1 LTRGH
6 VVNLY
11 HVWQEHGEAFDL
23 EGELVSSAVIKTTR
37 SVVAVTGVHRNVLVR
52 AKLNTNIEWDVWR
65 IRYLG
70 KVHSRDV
77 IDQEDLARIGT
88 IPAKPNSTVLGYG
101 PSCQD
106 YSVES
111 SHEPSVHIYNF
122 YQVNQYEA
130 RESSDRSAFMNPM
143 APKSSTLSV
152 QSTDLVTSTQLLPS
166 GGTIGNLKETM
177 LHIKTPRIPAVV
189 RTTPQR
195 RQYQDSDMTR
205 AKKSMHSGN
214 AKLYRIDQVGGSF
227 LEYEGRLVDFAI
239 IRTLS
244 AVAKFLNCPVPTV
257 HGAVKAKSRG
267 RKGIVRKVW
276 IVKQLKNGSISA

>member
-111 SHEPSVHIYNF
+111 SHEPQCISI
-122 YQVNQYEA
+122 
-130 RESSDRSAFMNPM
+130 
-143 APKSSTLSV
+143 
-152 QSTDLVTSTQLLPS
+152 TSIRLISMRHVSPQT
-166 GGTIGNLKETM
+166 G
-177 LHIKTPRIPAVV
+177 LH
-189 RTTPQR
+189 
-195 RQYQDSDMTR
+195 S
-205 AKKSMHSGN
+205 
-214 AKLYRIDQVGGSF
+214 
-227 LEYEGRLVDFAI
+227 
-239 IRTLS
+239 
-244 AVAKFLNCPVPTV
+244 
-257 HGAVKAKSRG
+257 
-267 RKGIVRKVW
+267 
-276 IVKQLKNGSISA
+276 

>member
-6 VVNLY
+6 AVNLY

-111 SHEPSVHIYNF
+111 SHEPQCISI
-122 YQVNQYEA
+122 
-130 RESSDRSAFMNPM
+130 
-143 APKSSTLSV
+143 
-152 QSTDLVTSTQLLPS
+152 TSIRLISMRHVSPQT
-166 GGTIGNLKETM
+166 G
-177 LHIKTPRIPAVV
+177 LH
-189 RTTPQR
+189 
-195 RQYQDSDMTR
+195 S
-205 AKKSMHSGN
+205 
-214 AKLYRIDQVGGSF
+214 
-227 LEYEGRLVDFAI
+227 
-239 IRTLS
+239 
-244 AVAKFLNCPVPTV
+244 
-257 HGAVKAKSRG
+257 
-267 RKGIVRKVW
+267 
-276 IVKQLKNGSISA
+276 